1 MFDNT
6 QLLRNTKHSN
16 NRSNNMNNLNDEI
29 DATCEALGGPS
40 NEVVADLLADH
51 LCHLLILKRERF
63 KESANLNWNVGDTVM
78 VTTKLQHLM
87 CGQML
92 TIYDKSL
99 CGAKFLVQDAAGVH
113 HELSLHEL
121 MNNTERHT
129 RDA

>member
-1 MFDNT
+1 
-6 QLLRNTKHSN
+6 
-16 NRSNNMNNLNDEI
+16 MNNLNDEI
-29 DATCEALGGPS
+29 KATCEALGGPS

-92 TIYDKSL
+92 TIHDKSL
-99 CGAKFLVQDAAGVH
+99 CGAKFLVRDAAGVR